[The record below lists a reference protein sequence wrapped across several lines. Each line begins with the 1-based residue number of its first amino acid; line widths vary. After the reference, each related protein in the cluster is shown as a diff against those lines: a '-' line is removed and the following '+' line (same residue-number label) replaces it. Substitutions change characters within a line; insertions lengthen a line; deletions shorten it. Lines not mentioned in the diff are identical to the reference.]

1 MTTRDAIPLVD
12 FCDADSCTFS
22 EFWTNSQVQRQP
34 PRTSF
39 EVSKACTSLCMW
51 VHAMYKYYFVNKSV
65 APKKATLATAK
76 EELAITEKALA
87 EAKARM
93 KEVMDGLAVLEK
105 KLQDTMNHKAKLE
118 ANMKLCEDRM
128 GRAVRLVSGLA
139 DEKERWKST
148 VASLGLTISNV
159 IGDVLISAGAVAYL
173 TPFTDKY
180 RRGLLKEWLVIVGEV
195 GVPHTVKCTP
205 VSTLGEPV
213 TIRKWQL
220 EGLPRDFLSTEN
232 AVLVFNSTRWP
243 LFIDPQ
249 RQANRYWNNRRE
261 KGVRGHMRLEHT
273 GTYHSSP
280 GTCRKD
286 SSMSKPTTADRAQWA
301 RAYHSSFSLDMAWYS
316 RRGMNHTPQFSRVLD
331 SAAMCCRVT
340 ILLGRVN
347 WASGLAIAKLTDR
360 DLLRSLESA
369 VRFGKQCLIENV
381 GTELDPALDSVL
393 QRQVFRQ
400 AGTNVIKIG
409 DSIVPYNEDFRLFI
423 TTKLPNPSLHTRG
436 VDQGHGGQLCSRSQD
451 QLLALVVMEE
461 RPDLEEARG
470 ALIVS
475 SAQMRHELK
484 EIEDRILYRLSV
496 SEGSPVDDI
505 DLINTLEASK
515 VKSEE
520 IKLALNTPT
529 T

>member
-249 RQANRYWNNRRE
+249 RQANRWIRNMG
-261 KGVRGHMRLEHT
+261 K
-273 GTYHSSP
+273 
-280 GTCRKD
+280 
-286 SSMSKPTTADRAQWA
+286 
-301 RAYHSSFSLDMAWYS
+301 
-316 RRGMNHTPQFSRVLD
+316 
-331 SAAMCCRVT
+331 
-340 ILLGRVN
+340 
-347 WASGLAIAKLTDR
+347 ASGLAIAKLTDR

-423 TTKLPNPSLHTRG
+423 TTKLPNPHYTPEVSIKVMVVNFALVPSG
-436 VDQGHGGQLCSRSQD
+436 LQD

>member
-1 MTTRDAIPLVD
+1 MSHLQQFPGMLTLEAGIVVRKLANALVVLSSTAED
-12 FCDADSCTFS
+12 WEIEVRIS
-22 EFWTNSQVQRQP
+22 
-34 PRTSF
+34 
-39 EVSKACTSLCMW
+39 VSKACTSLCMW

-93 KEVMDGLAVLEK
+93 KELTNLQKGVGLTDRKYIQVKSKDMLNNIPQMDFQIG
-105 KLQDTMNHKAKLE
+105 
-118 ANMKLCEDRM
+118 
-128 GRAVRLVSGLA
+128 LVSGLA

-205 VSTLGEPV
+205 VATLGDPV

-249 RQANRYWNNRRE
+249 RQANRWIRNMG
-261 KGVRGHMRLEHT
+261 K
-273 GTYHSSP
+273 
-280 GTCRKD
+280 
-286 SSMSKPTTADRAQWA
+286 
-301 RAYHSSFSLDMAWYS
+301 
-316 RRGMNHTPQFSRVLD
+316 
-331 SAAMCCRVT
+331 
-340 ILLGRVN
+340 
-347 WASGLAIAKLTDR
+347 ASGLAISKLTDR

-393 QRQVFRQ
+393 QKQVFRQ

-409 DSIVPYNEDFRLFI
+409 DSIVPYNEDFRLYI
-423 TTKLPNPSLHTRG
+423 TTKLPNPHYTPEVSIKVMVVNFALVPSG
-436 VDQGHGGQLCSRSQD
+436 LQD

-520 IKLALNTPT
+520 IKVLTSDLEQPKFPLTHLMAQQT
-529 T
+529 TTRSYRPRSETHSNETTGLKDQV